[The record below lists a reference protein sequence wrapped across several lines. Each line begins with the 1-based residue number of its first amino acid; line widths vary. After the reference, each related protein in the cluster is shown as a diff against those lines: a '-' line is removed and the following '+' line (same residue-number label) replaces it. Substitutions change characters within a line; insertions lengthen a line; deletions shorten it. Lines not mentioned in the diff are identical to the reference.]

1 LNLGELAE
9 IAILDPENDI
19 PFDPNGQL
27 FSPEAVLTYL
37 PNLVTKL
44 PHKRNKSTPSTIRFT
59 HFSIQEYLLSQ
70 RIRQRPTKDFHIEEA
85 DAHLHIANS
94 CLAYHLHLSR
104 DILATKD
111 TFQKF
116 ILWPYASRY
125 WHEYIENLAC
135 ESLPDT
141 IKSRLAQLLDRRS
154 RAFLNLY
161 RISNRGY
168 LRSSYTKFQETKWD
182 LQLEQVCPPLF
193 YCASLASLWPT
204 RYLIENGEN
213 IDEVTDNGAGNN
225 DFALQHA
232 IREGST
238 KIVKFLL
245 ERGANPNIQGGWYG
259 NALQAAAYRGSIE
272 IVQLL
277 FDRGAEI
284 TLQGG
289 FYGNALQAAAS
300 DSNIEIVQLLLDR
313 GADVN
318 MQGGYYGN
326 ALQAAAYRGN
336 AFRAAAYHGN
346 TEIVQLLLDRGAD
359 VNFQGGYYGN
369 ALQAAASS
377 RNPEIVQLLLD
388 RGADVNFQGGQ
399 YENALQAAAYSDNIE
414 IVQLL
419 LDRGADVNARDGRY
433 GNAVQAAVV
442 NKTYD
447 VAKLLHSRGAEV
459 DPPGPEWE
467 EMLSRE
473 SKQYGSEA
481 KVGRLKEFQ
490 ADPAGFLAKKVL

>member
-1 LNLGELAE
+1 LDGTYDRIFEAILPENQEKVVNLLKWLCFSIEPLKLGELAE
-9 IAILDPENDI
+9 IVILDPENDVS
-19 PFDPNGQL
+19 FDPNGQL

-37 PNLVTKL
+37 PNLVTTL
-44 PHKRNKSTPSTIRFT
+44 PDKFKESNQLKIKFT
-59 HFSIQEYLLSQ
+59 HFSVQEYLLSQ
-70 RIRQRPTKDFHIEEA
+70 RIKERPTKDFHIEEA

-94 CLAYHLHLSR
+94 CLAYHLSLSR
-104 DILATKD
+104 DILVTQD

-116 ILWPYASRY
+116 ILWSYVSKH
-125 WHEYIENLAC
+125 WHQHIEKIAC

-154 RAFLNLY
+154 RGFLNLCRIGNY
-161 RISNRGY
+161 RYSR
-168 LRSSYTKFQETKWD
+168 LSSHEFWKTKWD
-182 LQLEQVCPPLF
+182 LQPEKVCPPLF
-193 YCASLASLWPT
+193 YCVSLESLWPT

-232 IREGST
+232 IRERNT
-238 KIVKFLL
+238 KIAKLL
-245 ERGANPNIQGGWYG
+245 LHRGANANTQGGPFG
-259 NALQAAAYRGSIE
+259 NALQAAALRGIP
-272 IVQLL
+272 
-277 FDRGAEI
+277 
-284 TLQGG
+284 
-289 FYGNALQAAAS
+289 
-300 DSNIEIVQLLLDR
+300 EIVQLLLDK
-313 GADVN
+313 GVDVN
-318 MQGGYYGN
+318 LQGGYYGN
-326 ALQAAAYRGN
+326 ALQAAAICGN
-336 AFRAAAYHGN
+336 L
-346 TEIVQLLLDRGAD
+346 EIAQLLLDRD
-359 VNFQGGYYGN
+359 
-369 ALQAAASS
+369 
-377 RNPEIVQLLLD
+377 
-388 RGADVNFQGGQ
+388 ADVNFQGGQ
-399 YENALQAAAYSDNIE
+399 YENALQAAAICDNIE